1 MADATK
7 KLTHTA
13 EQIDAAVGML
23 LEVYTREEIDALL
36 AQKITSVPGSG
47 LMTDEEKEK
56 LSTLENY
63 DDSEVKSQIS
73 LNRSTLGYQRKNLL
87 KNTASSQLI
96 NGVTFTMNE
105 DGGVTTNGT
114 ATASIN
120 FVLYEWTD
128 FPQELSGR
136 DLRLTGCPQ
145 GDSVSGYRIA
155 MHRKLNTDAPY
166 TGIGADVGNGVIVN
180 TSAKYCRV
188 LIGIGAN
195 TDVDGL
201 TFYPM
206 LRYAEITDDSY
217 EPYKDDLQTQIDN
230 ITTEKPYTLAAVY
243 TRDLTSGEDLS
254 KVTAPGVYRSATAAI
269 TNSLANKPDDLS
281 SGFKMIVE
289 VIQGASHVLQTIKSQ
304 AGKTYIRH
312 LNLTSGA
319 ADNWFSLVSSD
330 ELADLEARVA
340 ALEGGDT

>member
-56 LSTLENY
+56 LVALENY
-63 DDSEVKSQIS
+63 DDSEVKSQTA
-73 LNRSTLGYQRKNLL
+73 LNHSTLGYQRKNLL
-87 KNTASSQLI
+87 KNTAVSKTQ
-96 NGVTFTMNE
+96 NGVTFMVNE
-105 DGGVTTNGT
+105 DGSVTTNGT

-145 GDSVSGYRIA
+145 GGSVSGYRIA
-155 MHRKLNTDAPY
+155 MHRKLNTNEPY
-166 TGIGADVGNGVIVN
+166 AGIGADVGNGVIVN

-206 LRYAEITDDSY
+206 LRYAEITDDTY
-217 EPYKDDLQTQIDN
+217 EPYKPSVEERLAVLE
-230 ITTEKPYTLAAVY
+230 EK
-243 TRDLTSGEDLS
+243 
-254 KVTAPGVYRSATAAI
+254 
-269 TNSLANKPDDLS
+269 
-281 SGFKMIVE
+281 F
-289 VIQGASHVLQTIKSQ
+289 
-304 AGKTYIRH
+304 
-312 LNLTSGA
+312 
-319 ADNWFSLVSSD
+319 
-330 ELADLEARVA
+330 A
-340 ALEGGDT
+340 ALEGGGT